1 MRSRTLLVML
11 SGLALLTPPSLG
23 QRTNPTYVDDS
34 PAAADTLAQLPRL
47 MAAGNAPE
55 AARSLRN
62 LLEREGDRVV
72 ASESDADLFVGVR
85 ERVHRVLLDSPE
97 LLEEY
102 RNQVAPIAASML
114 EAGRVEEVERACLL
128 TPAGF
133 EAALRKTQQY
143 LEAGAFDAALICL
156 KQLEEHPDR
165 REVRGAREAAGLAQ
179 AIARYVQRED
189 ARELARQWCAEAA
202 VPFHDAPSIEPPA
215 LVRQPVFEPLA
226 TGVRPRA
233 SEIPPTPLWSVP
245 LVPPEQLLAA
255 QPNAALW
262 MFPVAAGPHVIVN
275 DGVSVRAFDRY
286 TLEPR
291 WTTADSS
298 ADEPLEQSL
307 EDVVRFRG
315 GQNLA
320 AIIEDVNTV
329 AIAGRV
335 VIAVTGMAASSGRE
349 GDPRVHAIDLD
360 TGRRIWSVD
369 VSQEDPRLTDGSVRG
384 PPVVSGSTV
393 VVAVKKDAAIRR
405 TMSTYLVGLD
415 LASGTLVWVRQI
427 GSAGTL
433 PWNTQSPTAADAPV
447 VVDGI
452 VYISDRIGLHAAVEA
467 ATGRVRWIRR
477 IAPPNFVALPPN
489 RAWETRQPIVHDEH
503 VYTLTSD
510 LSMIVKLDRQT
521 GKVVGRRPSSLFDNP
536 SYLVRSGEWLVAVA
550 PSRLA
555 FIRIDD
561 FDSGRV
567 TPSERFPGALR
578 SRVIAAG
585 DRVLAPMADA
595 VLVFD
600 PAAPAAV
607 PERIPLAS
615 TGTILAAPDQLIVVD
630 DRALYSY
637 VTVEVAER
645 ELTQRMAGAPD
656 DPAPAVKYADFAFRA
671 GLSDRIGAA
680 AANAL
685 RIIDSDPLS
694 TRSLDARTRLF
705 GVLREA
711 IDSALVER
719 PASGAPRL
727 SPSEVAELLPLLGRS
742 ATTSEQR
749 VAYLMASGR
758 HHEMS
763 GEPVPAVEAYQ
774 SVLSDPALAGVEW
787 SDRSLTVRADFE
799 ATRRVRA
806 VIRSWGNQAYAPF
819 AAECRALRDAMPTD
833 AGTGEI
839 EALARRYP
847 GVSAFLWIEAARR
860 YERAA
865 RTRHAAAAWS
875 SALAAAE
882 SAYAAGVLDEGT
894 NLAEAAGSLVLA
906 LEAAGRVSSAA
917 QTLNRIVN
925 AYPEIIP
932 TTGWIP
938 IDAPTLAADL
948 SRRLGAV
955 DRLPSI
961 GLEFLPD
968 IQVIRGAMLMR
979 PEIHAGSMLASE
991 HAVLISRAER
1001 EVSIWGA
1008 DQSLSTATEGRGA
1021 DAPWRLTRLWARS
1034 YARLEPALLRSD
1046 PEAVYF
1052 LWPNL
1057 SGAEVERVDV
1067 VGGRTRWRTGPFSS
1081 FFEADP
1087 EYVARILDQNQIPV
1101 RITTPHNGIV
1111 PLTQIIASIDAGVVA
1126 LVERGGRV
1134 LALDAET
1141 GQPLSTTTTP
1151 VIRVYDAAASG
1162 GRIILAGLA
1171 GPIREDGT
1179 GTPMVLILDAATGRE
1194 VSRVANLTEPP
1205 QWLRVA
1211 DGRIVLSAR
1220 EGLVCLS
1227 LDTGERL
1234 WVAPDPAGAATRETW
1249 ALGDHLFILT
1259 PEGQLYA
1266 ASMIDGRIRD
1276 GAIETGGRLNPFSLI
1291 AAARIGRR
1299 FAFMSSSGLVLVDES
1314 GETVGIDSLRA
1325 GNTLLPPVPTER
1337 FFLAI
1342 STQGYLRPDG
1352 LRAYDIHALSSES
1365 TRILSTRPIVLGGDP
1380 VDLRVLDGR
1389 VVLTAG
1395 GVTQVLFAPA
1405 EEP

>member
-1 MRSRTLLVML
+1 MRSRTLLMVL
-11 SGLALLTPPSLG
+11 SGLALLTPSSLG

-47 MAAGNAPE
+47 MAAGNAAE
-55 AARSLRN
+55 AARSLRS

-72 ASESDADLFVGVR
+72 SADADLFVGVR

-97 LLEEY
+97 VLEEY
-102 RNQVAPIAASML
+102 RNQVAPVAASLL
-114 EAGRVEEVERACLL
+114 ESGRVPEVERAYML

-133 EAALRKTQQY
+133 EAVLRLAQQRM
-143 LEAGAFDAALICL
+143 EAGAFDAALICL
-156 KQLEEHPDR
+156 RQLEEHPDR
-165 REVRGAREAAGLAQ
+165 RVPPGTREAAGLAQ
-179 AIARYVQRED
+179 TIARYVQRED
-189 ARELARQWCAEAA
+189 ARELARRWSGEAG
-202 VPFHDAPSIEPPA
+202 VPFADRPRIEPPA
-215 LVRQPVFEPLA
+215 LAHQPVFDPLGA
-226 TGVRPRA
+226 GVRPKA
-233 SEIPPTPLWSVP
+233 SEIPPTPLWSTP
-245 LVPPEQLLAA
+245 LVPAEQLLAA

-262 MFPVAAGPHVIVN
+262 MFPVAAGPLVIVN

-291 WTTADSS
+291 WTTADSH
-298 ADEPLEQSL
+298 AAEPLAQSF

-415 LASGTLVWVRQI
+415 LSSGRLAWVRQI

-447 VVDGI
+447 EVDGI
-452 VYISDRIGLHAAVEA
+452 VYVSDRIGLHAAVEA

-489 RAWETRQPIVHDEH
+489 RAWETRQPIVYGAH
-503 VYTLTSD
+503 VYALTSD
-510 LSMIVKLDRQT
+510 LSMIVKLDRAT
-521 GKVVGRRPSSLFDNP
+521 GEDAGRRPAALFGNP
-536 SYLVRSGEWLVAVA
+536 SYLLRSGDWLVAVT

-555 FIRIDD
+555 FVH
-561 FDSGRV
+561 FDEFDTGRV

-585 DRVLAPMADA
+585 DRVLAPMADGA
-595 VLVFD
+595 LAFN
-600 PAAPAAV
+600 PAAPAAA
-607 PERIPLAS
+607 PERLSLAS

-637 VTVEVAER
+637 VTVEVAKR
-645 ELTQRMAGAPD
+645 ELTRRMASAPD

-671 GLSDRIGAA
+671 GLTDRVGEAA
-680 AANAL
+680 TNAL
-685 RIIDSDPLS
+685 RIIDADPRS
-694 TRSLDARTRLF
+694 KRSLEARERLF
-705 GVLREA
+705 MVLRDA
-711 IDSALVER
+711 IESALVDRAAAGET
-719 PASGAPRL
+719 RL
-727 SPSEVAELLPLLGRS
+727 SLAEVAELLPLLGRS
-742 ATTSEQR
+742 AAGSEQR

-758 HHEMS
+758 YHEMS

-774 SVLSDPALAGVEW
+774 NILSDPALAGVEW

-806 VIRSWGNQAYAPF
+806 VIRSWGNRAYAPF
-819 AAECRALRDAMPTD
+819 AAECRALREAMPDEASTI
-833 AGTGEI
+833 EI

-847 GVSAFLWIEAARR
+847 GVGAFLWIEVARR
-860 YERAA
+860 HERAG
-865 RTRHAAAAWS
+865 RDRHAAAAWS

-882 SAYAAGVLDEGT
+882 SAYAAGVMDEGA
-894 NLAEAAGSLVLA
+894 NLAEAAGSFVLA

-917 QTLNRIVN
+917 QTLDRIVN
-925 AYPEIIP
+925 VYPEITP

-938 IDAPTLAADL
+938 IDAATLASDL

-961 GLEFLPD
+961 GVEFLPD
-968 IQVIRGAMLMR
+968 IQVIRGATLMR

-1008 DQSLSTATEGRGA
+1008 DQSLSTTTEGQGA

-1052 LWPNL
+1052 LWPSP

-1067 VGGRTRWRTGPFSS
+1067 VGGRTRWRTGPFPS
-1081 FFEADP
+1081 FFDADP
-1087 EYVARILDQNQIPV
+1087 EYAGRVLDQNQIPV
-1101 RITTPHNGIV
+1101 RITTPNSGMV
-1111 PLTQIIASIDAGVVA
+1111 PLTQVIASMDSRMVA

-1134 LALDAET
+1134 LTLDAET
-1141 GQPLSTTTTP
+1141 GQPLATVTTP
-1151 VIRVYDAAASG
+1151 VIRVYDAATSN
-1162 GRIILAGLA
+1162 GRIVLAGLA
-1171 GPIREDGT
+1171 GPIREDGS

-1194 VSRVANLTEPP
+1194 VRRITNLTEPP

-1220 EGLVCLS
+1220 EGLICLS

-1234 WVAPDPAGAATRETW
+1234 WVAPDPSGAATREAW
-1249 ALGDHLFILT
+1249 VLGDHLFILT

-1266 ASMIDGRIRD
+1266 ASMIDGQMRD

-1291 AAARIGRR
+1291 SAARIGRG
-1299 FAFMSSSGLVLVDES
+1299 FAFMSSSGLVLVDEN

-1337 FFLAI
+1337 FFLTI

-1365 TRILSTRPIVLGGDP
+1365 TRILSSRPIVLGGDP

-1389 VVLTAG
+1389 VVLTAAG
-1395 GVTQVLFAPA
+1395 LTQVLFAPV
-1405 EEP
+1405 EER